1 MLNILSVVG
10 ARPQFI
16 KAAPLHRALAGR
28 AEIVLVHT
36 GQHYDDN
43 MSAVFFRD
51 LGLAAPDIDL
61 GVGSGSHARQTAAM
75 LERLEPVMTAE
86 RPDGVVI
93 YGDTNSTLAAA
104 VTAAKLTIPVA
115 HVEAGLRS
123 FNRAMPEEQ
132 NRVVADHLSSLL
144 FCPTRAAVEHLKA
157 EGITAGVHLVG
168 DVMEEALAGTVVRAR
183 QESTA
188 IERLG
193 LGRSRYAVATV
204 HRAENTDSAERLAGI
219 LAALNQLRD
228 TVVFPV
234 HPRTRKAIEAL
245 GWTPETHVRMIE
257 PQGYLDMVQLVSGAS
272 LVLTDSGGL
281 QKEACWMGV
290 PCVTLRD
297 ETEWE
302 ETVSRGWNVLAGTD
316 PTRIVTAAQTLKAPS
331 PWPPARGTGS
341 PSADIARLLLEYL
354 AATSEQRTANSE

>member
-1 MLNILSVVG
+1 MTKVLSIVG

-16 KAAPLHRALAGR
+16 KAAPVHRALAAR
-28 AEIVLVHT
+28 CQVVQVHT

-43 MSAVFFRD
+43 MSAVFFRE
-51 LGLAAPDIDL
+51 LGLPAPDIDL

-75 LERLEPVMTAE
+75 LERLEPVLTAE
-86 RPDGVVI
+86 RPDWVVI

-104 VTAAKLTIPVA
+104 ITAAKLTMPVA

-132 NRVVADHLSSLL
+132 NRLVADHLSSLL
-144 FCPTRAAVEHLKA
+144 FCPTEAAVSHLKA

-168 DVMEEALAGTVVRAR
+168 DVMEEALADAVVRAR

-204 HRAENTDSAERLAGI
+204 HRAENTDSPERLAGI

-234 HPRTRKAIEAL
+234 HPRTRKAIDAL
-245 GWTPETHVRMIE
+245 DWTPGAHVRMVD

-302 ETVSRGWNVLAGTD
+302 ETVSRGWNVLAGADT
-316 PTRIVTAAQTLKAPS
+316 TRIVTAARTIKAPS
-331 PWPPARGTGS
+331 PWPPARGAGS
-341 PSADIARLLLEYL
+341 PSAEIARLLLGE
-354 AATSEQRTANSE
+354 TQRSVTA